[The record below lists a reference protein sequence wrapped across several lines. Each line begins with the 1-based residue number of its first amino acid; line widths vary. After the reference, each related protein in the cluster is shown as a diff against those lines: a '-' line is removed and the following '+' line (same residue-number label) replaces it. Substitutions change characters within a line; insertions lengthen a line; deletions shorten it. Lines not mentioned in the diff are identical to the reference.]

1 MALYSCT
8 AVDIARAME
17 VFSTDLSKKRTDAL
31 AQIRARAR
39 EHLGSWLDDHD
50 AVSIAI
56 GAATRVSHELLEYL
70 CARTIAKKAIQN
82 AKSIAITSDEWNN
95 LFGHEAKPMRVS
107 ALDPLSREAAY
118 GQATR
123 DLCDALK
130 TTIEETEQRDIW
142 NRPMTQAACTIA
154 MHMESHETHM
164 SSCLGNIVRSDLRRL
179 EDLHYRLEDEST
191 DCMLIGVT
199 LNALSMAVV

>member
-1 MALYSCT
+1 
-8 AVDIARAME
+8 ME
-17 VFSTDLSKKRTDAL
+17 VFSADISKKRIDAL
-31 AQIRARAR
+31 AQIRARTR
-39 EHLGSWLDDHD
+39 ENLGSWLDDHD
-50 AVSIAI
+50 AIAIAI
-56 GAATRVSHELLEYL
+56 GAATRVADELLEYL

-95 LFGHEAKPMRVS
+95 LFGYEARPVRMS
-107 ALDPLSREAAY
+107 AFEHLVREAAY

-123 DLCDALK
+123 DLGDALK
-130 TTIEETEQRDIW
+130 TTVEETEQKDIW
-142 NRPMTQAACTIA
+142 SRPMTQAACTIA

-179 EDLHYRLEDEST
+179 EDLHCRLEDEST
-191 DCMLIGVT
+191 DCMLIGAT